1 MQGDATTVL
10 KYRFK
15 PVHLGHADFTSVE
28 PLGASAITPMV
39 AVGRRSGADIA
50 RTPAGASVAEQSA
63 RAYCIFR

>member
-15 PVHLGHADFTSVE
+15 PVHLGHAHSTSVE

-39 AVGRRSGADIA
+39 AVDRRSGADTA
-50 RTPAGASVAEQSA
+50 RTPAGTSVAEQSTGKH
-63 RAYCIFR
+63 CIFL